1 MFQSNGIYIN
11 FWFSKRWKRNVT
23 IGPFEISQPPAA
35 RVNWKP
41 GYLISPPH
49 YTLYTYFN
57 LRNYFLM
64 FVFHFILQ
72 TFLVHWVKS
81 KLSHRFV
88 KEFNWLEKIIHC
100 LENLNI
106 PYNAKEWDD
115 AKDNA
120 RRHRWRMKLN
130 LKEVQAVILIKIV
143 FNLILLLP
151 MVLLGKL
158 ISNPTKAFEGRE
170 V

>member
-1 MFQSNGIYIN
+1 MFQRSAIYVYN
-11 FWFSKRWKRNVT
+11 LSKRWSRNVT
-23 IGPFEISQPPAA
+23 ISAFEFIQAGAA
-35 RVNWKP
+35 QRVYWKT

-49 YTLYTYFN
+49 YTLYTFFN
-57 LRNYFLM
+57 LRDYFLM
-64 FVFHFILQ
+64 FVFHIIFQ
-72 TFLVHWVKS
+72 TLLVYWVKS

-88 KEFNWLEKIIHC
+88 KEFNWLEKVIHC

-115 AKDNA
+115 SKDNA

-130 LKEVQAVILIKIV
+130 LKEVQTVILIKTI

-151 MVLLGKL
+151 MVLLGK
-158 ISNPTKAFEGRE
+158 
-170 V
+170 